1 MSSSIHKTPNSTNK
15 QSLFFNDISTPLTNR
30 RTTTPAQ
37 STAPW
42 RQNSATS
49 DLPPPPIFTLQD
61 RSDFSPDSAFQ
72 DFRVGS
78 PVHNYSSPSPLVT
91 SAGWKNAGVDKENT
105 LGSGSGLDSG
115 PGLGSGL
122 GSGSGPGLDSG
133 SGLGSGSGVGSP
145 VDGVVHRRQQPGVLL
160 TLPPPREVA
169 RLEVEGNAVATV
181 GSIGEEEEW
190 VTVYGFSPADT
201 SLVLREFENCGV
213 ILKHVPGPRE
223 SNWMHVLYQSRF
235 DAQKALSK
243 NGMQLNG
250 ALIIGVKPV
259 DPMQRQSLSDRL
271 HNQGFMAIPPPTTTR
286 KTDPISFN
294 ASTQVHSQ
302 NGAPNAGGT
311 IAIPA
316 KSMVSKVV
324 DLMFGS

>member
-1 MSSSIHKTPNSTNK
+1 MAPKLCHVRP
-15 QSLFFNDISTPLTNR
+15 P
-30 RTTTPAQ
+30 TTPYLH
-37 STAPW
+37 SPRPLRFLTGF
-42 RQNSATS
+42 R
-49 DLPPPPIFTLQD
+49 LPRLPG
-61 RSDFSPDSAFQ
+61 
-72 DFRVGS
+72 RV
-78 PVHNYSSPSPLVT
+78 T
-91 SAGWKNAGVDKENT
+91 RWKNASDDKENT

-115 PGLGSGL
+115 PGLGSGSGPGL
-122 GSGSGPGLDSG
+122 GSDSGLDSG
-133 SGLGSGSGVGSP
+133 SGLGLGSGVGSL
-145 VDGVVHRRQQPGVLL
+145 VDGVVHRRQPGVLL

-169 RLEVEGNAVATV
+169 RLEVEGNAVAAAAAA
-181 GSIGEEEEW
+181 GSVDEEEEW

-201 SLVLREFENCGV
+201 SLVLREFEKCGV

-271 HNQGFMAIPPPTTTR
+271 HNQGFMPIPPPTTSR

>member
-1 MSSSIHKTPNSTNK
+1 MSSTTHKTPNSTNK

-37 STAPW
+37 PTPLW
-42 RQNSATS
+42 RQNFATS

-78 PVHNYSSPSPLVT
+78 PVHNYSNPSPVVT
-91 SAGWKNAGVDKENT
+91 SAAWKNEGDDKEKT
-105 LGSGSGLDSG
+105 
-115 PGLGSGL
+115 L
-122 GSGSGPGLDSG
+122 GSGSGPGLGSDSGLG

-145 VDGVVHRRQQPGVLL
+145 VDGVVQRRQPGVLL
-160 TLPPPREVA
+160 TLPAPREVV
-169 RLEVEGNAVATV
+169 RLEVEGNAVAAV
-181 GSIGEEEEW
+181 GSVDEEEEW

-201 SLVLREFENCGV
+201 SLVLREFEKCGV

-271 HNQGFMAIPPPTTTR
+271 HNQGFMPIPPPTTTR